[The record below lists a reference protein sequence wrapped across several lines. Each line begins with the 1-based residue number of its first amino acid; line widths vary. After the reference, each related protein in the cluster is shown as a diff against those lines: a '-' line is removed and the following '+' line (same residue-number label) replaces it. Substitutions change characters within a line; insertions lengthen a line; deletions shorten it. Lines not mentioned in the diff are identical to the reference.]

1 MSTVLSITAATLAYE
16 RWLGERIDPVG
27 SDLALK
33 HALMSQSL
41 PSFLRGTYYHW
52 AFLWPQVCPK
62 LSSAPK
68 LLAVGDVHLAN
79 FGTWRDAEGR
89 LVWGVNDLDE
99 AAKMPYAADLVRLAT
114 SALVGRREGTLALSG
129 THVIEAII
137 EGYRGCLDAGGAPFV
152 LEEQNAELCK
162 LALQAEREPA
172 RFWAK
177 LRALPPARPPRSVRR
192 LLRAALPEG
201 AMETQFKHRIAGV
214 GSLGRPRFLGLAS
227 CRGGLV
233 AREAK
238 AWLPS
243 AWNWARGKP
252 DERAYAL
259 RLLERAVRQPY
270 PFYRVQDGW
279 LIRRL
284 APHCGR
290 IDQSRIPRRKDER
303 QVLVAMGRE
312 IANLH
317 LATAERR
324 NDVLKDLAG
333 RKSDWLLKAA
343 RKMAEASEEAWHE
356 FRASKLAR
364 RGSRNSRITA
374 R

>member
-137 EGYRGCLDAGGAPFV
+137 EGYPAASTREGRH
-152 LEEQNAELCK
+152 LCWRSRTQSC
-162 LALQAEREPA
+162 ASWRCRRSANRRDSGPSSEHSH
-172 RFWAK
+172 
-177 LRALPPARPPRSVRR
+177 PR
-192 LLRAALPEG
+192 
-201 AMETQFKHRIAGV
+201 
-214 GSLGRPRFLGLAS
+214 
-227 CRGGLV
+227 
-233 AREAK
+233 
-238 AWLPS
+238 
-243 AWNWARGKP
+243 
-252 DERAYAL
+252 
-259 RLLERAVRQPY
+259 
-270 PFYRVQDGW
+270 
-279 LIRRL
+279 
-284 APHCGR
+284 
-290 IDQSRIPRRKDER
+290 
-303 QVLVAMGRE
+303 
-312 IANLH
+312 
-317 LATAERR
+317 
-324 NDVLKDLAG
+324 
-333 RKSDWLLKAA
+333 
-343 RKMAEASEEAWHE
+343 
-356 FRASKLAR
+356 AR
-364 RGSRNSRITA
+364 RDPYA
-374 R
+374 AY